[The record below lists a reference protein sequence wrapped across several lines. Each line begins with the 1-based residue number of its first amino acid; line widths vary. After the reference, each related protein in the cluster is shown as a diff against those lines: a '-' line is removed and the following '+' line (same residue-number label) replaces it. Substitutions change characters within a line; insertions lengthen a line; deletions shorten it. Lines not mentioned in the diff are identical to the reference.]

1 MFSARAR
8 EQQCFR
14 ATYLKRDANLFGIA
28 KGKRDQA
35 KKKCKANKKKK
46 GSLWSLG
53 LVCSLK
59 LECFKKIDLN
69 INMELFLLTIL
80 TFGAY

>member
-35 KKKCKANKKKK
+35 KKKMQSEQKKK
-46 GSLWSLG
+46 G
-53 LVCSLK
+53 
-59 LECFKKIDLN
+59 
-69 INMELFLLTIL
+69 
-80 TFGAY
+80 